1 MRSLNIL
8 EMLYRSVENYPDQK
22 ALMWKESGSYTQIT
36 YNGLWER
43 IQNFAAGLKQKG
55 ITSDDKL
62 AILAHSGPKW
72 TISDF
77 AAASLHVTSVPIYP
91 TIPAIQVEYMINNA
105 EATYIVVQDDDQYQ
119 KVLET
124 NADMKLIIVMTPS
137 DAFRERDNVIAF
149 DTIERLGEDQP
160 YEAWTENWK
169 KLKRDDLLTIIHTS
183 GTTGKPKGVML
194 THGNILA
201 NIEGAQFWIFELEPA
216 DKTLSYLPVS
226 HVFERLAGH
235 FLPLSSGATIAYA
248 ENIETISENLKE
260 IKPQVVTSVP
270 RLFEKVYAGIMKKM
284 NEGSPVKRRIF
295 NWALKVGEERYDY
308 YLNAGTEEMV
318 NQNYLPKS
326 LAKKWERADKLVYQ
340 TIRKELG
347 GEIKTMVSGGGT
359 LNPEIA
365 KFFWALNIPILEG
378 YGLTETSPIVST
390 NPMLEARIGTVGR
403 VLPNTDV
410 IIAEDGEVLVKGPS
424 VTQGYYNDEEETK
437 ATFTEDGW
445 FKTGDVG
452 DFDKHGYLRILDRKK
467 RILVLSTGMN
477 VAPAP
482 IESSINESSYIG
494 QSLVV
499 GDNEKYVLALI
510 NPEYEALTE
519 WAKKRNLKYDTKEE
533 LSQLPEVQALYENE
547 VDQLTDRFSSYA
559 KPKKIIVIGDEWTI
573 DTGELTP
580 KMSLKTKVMEER
592 YAKLIEASYKES
604 RD

>member
-22 ALMWKESGSYTQIT
+22 ALMWKESGTYTHIT

-43 IQNFAAGLKQKG
+43 IQNFAAGLKKKG

-124 NADMKLIIVMTPS
+124 NANMKLIIVMTPS

-149 DTIERLGEDQP
+149 DTIERLGADEP

-169 KLKRDDLLTIIHTS
+169 KIKRDDLLTIIHTS

-201 NIEGAQFWIFELEPA
+201 NIEGAKFWIFELEPA

-248 ENIETISENLKE
+248 ESIETISENLKE

-308 YLNAGTEEMV
+308 YLKAGTEEMV

-326 LAKKWERADKLVYQ
+326 LAKKWQRADKLVYQ

-410 IIAEDGEVLVKGPS
+410 TIAEDGEVLVKGPS

-452 DFDKHGYLRILDRKK
+452 DFDKNGYLRILDRKK

-519 WAKKRNLKYDTKEE
+519 WANKRNLKYNTKEE

-547 VDQLTDRFSSYA
+547 VDQLTNRFSSYA
-559 KPKKIIVIGDEWTI
+559 KPKKIIIIGEEWTI

-592 YAKLIEASYKES
+592 YAELIEASFKES

>member
-149 DTIERLGEDQP
+149 DTIERLGEDHP

-559 KPKKIIVIGDEWTI
+559 KPKKIIVISDEWTI

-592 YAKLIEASYKES
+592 YAKLIEASYKDS